1 MKNTTGAMRK
11 NFTLA
16 LFLFAIISTANAQV
30 WLELG
35 VKGMMGF
42 TGFYNKNIV
51 DDSRHDSQLGL
62 ATSVGGMA
70 AINIGEYHGLNIE
83 ALDATH
89 HQSFTFRDDDS
100 KNNAINMEWKS
111 TDVYLLYRWYR
122 DNGAFLELG
131 PKVTYIREAQ
141 QSYGTDWAKVTDKYA
156 DKYYSAA
163 FGVGGFVS
171 TSEVLTVKTGLRA
184 EYALTDLIS
193 EQGQAEG
200 YPSPYANFGT
210 YAETRPFRVGFYI
223 EVAFGVGG
231 IAQSMCGSRGFIF
244 GTGYK

>member
-1 MKNTTGAMRK
+1 MRK
-11 NFTLA
+11 NATLA
-16 LFLFAIISTANAQV
+16 AVLLLFSTAIQAQV

-35 VKGMMGF
+35 AKGMMGF
-42 TGFYNKNIV
+42 TGFRNKNISN
-51 DDSRHDSQLGL
+51 DSRHDSQLGL
-62 ATSVGGMA
+62 ATSIGAVA

-83 ALDATH
+83 GLGATH
-89 HQSFTFRDDDS
+89 HQSFTFRDDGGTS
-100 KNNAINMEWKS
+100 NAINMEWKS
-111 TDVYLLYRWYR
+111 TDLYFLYRWYR

-171 TSEVLTVKTGLRA
+171 TSQVLTVKTGLRA

-200 YPSPYANFGT
+200 YPSPYANFET
-210 YAETRPFRVGFYI
+210 YAETRPFRLGLYL
-223 EVAFGVGG
+223 EVTFGVGG

>member
-1 MKNTTGAMRK
+1 MRST
-11 NFTLA
+11 FTLA
-16 LFLFAIISTANAQV
+16 VFISLLATTADAQV

-35 VKGMMGF
+35 LKGMMGF

-62 ATSVGGMA
+62 ATSVGGVA

-83 ALDATH
+83 ALGATH
-89 HQSFTFRDDDS
+89 HQSFTFRDNDGN
-100 KNNAINMEWKS
+100 NNAINMEWKS

-122 DNGAFLELG
+122 DNGAFLEIG

-141 QSYGTDWAKVTDKYA
+141 QSYGTDWAKVTDEYA
-156 DKYYSAA
+156 DKYYSLA

-193 EQGQAEG
+193 EKGQADG
-200 YPSPYANFGT
+200 YPSPYAGFENYT
-210 YAETRPFRVGFYI
+210 ETRPFRVGLYM
-223 EVAFGVGG
+223 EVTFGVGG
-231 IAQSMCGSRGFIF
+231 IAQSMCGRRGFIF
-244 GTGYK
+244 GTRYK